1 MFTPFCSA
9 DLSTVTLKD
18 KRVLLNELKAAIRAE
33 VQSNKAARV
42 TIKVQKAKAVEAKR
56 LEAIRK
62 AEDKLAKLKAKL
74 AQ

>member
-18 KRVLLNELKAAIRAE
+18 KRKLLADLKDAIRAE
-33 VQSNKAARV
+33 VQSNKESRITA
-42 TIKVQKAKAVEAKR
+42 KVQKAKAVEAKR

-62 AEDKLAKLKAKL
+62 AEEKLAKLKAKL

>member
-18 KRVLLNELKAAIRAE
+18 KRQLLATLKASIQQE
-33 VQSNKAARV
+33 VSLNKANRV
-42 TIKVQKAKAVEAKR
+42 SIKQQKIAAANSKR

-62 AEDKLAKLKAKL
+62 AEEKLARLKAKL
-74 AQ
+74 AV

>member
-18 KRVLLNELKAAIRAE
+18 KRKLLADLKAAIRAE
-33 VQSNKAARV
+33 VQSNKQSRITA
-42 TIKVQKAKAVEAKR
+42 KVQKAKAVEAKR

-62 AEDKLAKLKAKL
+62 AEEKLAKLKAKL